1 MNYKDFRT
9 LEKNALPK
17 AKPIDQRSITTGE
30 VIIADSDSLFE
41 SISSATNDLL
51 IIFKVFRGQRE

>member
-1 MNYKDFRT
+1 MTYKDFRT
-9 LEKNALPK
+9 LEKNALSK

-41 SISSATNDLL
+41 LISSATIDLL
-51 IIFKVFRGQRE
+51 VIFKVF

>member
-9 LEKNALPK
+9 LEKNALSK

-30 VIIADSDSLFE
+30 VIIADSGSLFE
-41 SISSATNDLL
+41 LISSATIDLL
-51 IIFKVFRGQRE
+51 TIFKVF